1 MAERGCAAQENTRH
15 NTIREGYSPT
25 FFLIIK
31 TIAVSGTGFYTI
43 TLIQQHEEDLAF
55 VQMVGT
61 QESVF
66 RRLGNA
72 FLAKPKT

>member
-1 MAERGCAAQENTRH
+1 MPLKKIQETVPFVRGTGQRN
-15 NTIREGYSPT
+15 
-25 FFLIIK
+25 FLIIS